1 MPCCF
6 CGGWGNDTVEQLA
19 TGKVTLWFAD
29 GDESKWNA
37 ANCTYTDGENS
48 VTVTGGADVTLL
60 FGNADERYGGL
71 LAAGAFDAFTSERIF
86 EHKTLAVGA
95 FVS

>member
-1 MPCCF
+1 IFCF
-6 CGGWGNDTVEQLA
+6 CGGWGNDAVEQTA
-19 TGKVTLWFAD
+19 AGKVTLWFAE

-37 ANCTYTDGENS
+37 ETLTYTDGENS
-48 VTVTGGADVTLL
+48 VTVAGVADVTLL

-86 EHKTLAVGA
+86 EKRDTAILIVA
-95 FVS
+95 